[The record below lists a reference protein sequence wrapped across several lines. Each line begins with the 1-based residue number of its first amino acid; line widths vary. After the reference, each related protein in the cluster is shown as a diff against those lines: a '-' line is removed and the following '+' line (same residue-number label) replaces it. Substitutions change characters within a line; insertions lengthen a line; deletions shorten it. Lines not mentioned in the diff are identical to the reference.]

1 MISHNIKISLQDQL
15 RALPP
20 RVPAATLSG
29 SISVA
34 QTAAIVDDIIHK
46 RIKILFVSPE
56 RLASPSF
63 QRLFRVKWN
72 PNSNVYERSFPEI
85 SLLCIDEAHC
95 VSQWA
100 HNFRP
105 CFLRFKNL
113 LSMMAPKSIL
123 AITATAGPRVI
134 DDISQT
140 IGIQAKT
147 PQEHTSD
154 SLQSD
159 SIKVIKKGRDNIDV
173 SCQFVG
179 SQEERLLMVRDI
191 FCFSIVSSRSL
202 FVSLIFYV

>member
-1 MISHNIKISLQDQL
+1 MISHNVKISLQDQL

-29 SISVA
+29 SISTA
-34 QTAAIVDDIIHK
+34 KTAAIIDDIIHK

-72 PNSNVYERSFPEI
+72 PNSNKYERSFPEI

-105 CFLRFKNL
+105 CFLRFKSL

-134 DDISQT
+134 DDICKT
-140 IGIQAKT
+140 IGIETKT
-147 PQEHTSD
+147 PKEDTSD

-159 SIKVIKKGRDNIDV
+159 SIKVIQKGRDNIEV
-173 SCQFVG
+173 SCQFVE
-179 SQEERLLMVRDI
+179 SQEERLIMVRDI
-191 FCFSIVSSRSL
+191 FCCSIASSRSL
-202 FVSLIFYV
+202 FVLLMFYV